1 VRSVPWDGSP
11 LGYGKRLAAVTAP
24 QVQVMI
30 RHQDDSKSVLV
41 AIEAAEPLEN
51 GLGVPRL
58 LGSKVHAASLVARD
72 CHLGCIR
79 TKYTPAA
86 HGAQGH
92 FFARARIGR
101 AATGSAMVLSFLAL
115 NSVDSGRRACGNEDE
130 AHRHNDARARM
141 PGCGR
146 GSVGR
151 PQLVDGLDRGTGV
164 SDRVRTRDFR
174 SHSRTSDDR
183 EESEH

>member
-1 VRSVPWDGSP
+1 MPLDGSP
-11 LGYGKRLAAVTAP
+11 LGYGKRLAAITAP

-58 LGSKVHAASLVARD
+58 LGSVLHAASLVARD

-86 HGAQGH
+86 HRRTTP
-92 FFARARIGR
+92 FSRA
-101 AATGSAMVLSFLAL
+101 
-115 NSVDSGRRACGNEDE
+115 
-130 AHRHNDARARM
+130 H
-141 PGCGR
+141 
-146 GSVGR
+146 GSVELR
-151 PQLVDGLDRGTGV
+151 PDQLSTVLVRRVELSRLGTPGPME
-164 SDRVRTRDFR
+164 TRMKHTDAN
-174 SHSRTSDDR
+174 
-183 EESEH
+183 

>member
-1 VRSVPWDGSP
+1 VPQDGSP
-11 LGYGKRLAAVTAP
+11 LGYGKRLAAITAP

-86 HGAQGH
+86 PAAQHH
-92 FFARARIGR
+92 FRERTDRSSCDRISYS
-101 AATGSAMVLSFLAL
+101 TVLSFVAL
-115 NSVDSGRRACGNEDE
+115 NSVDSGHPAGGNEDE
-130 AHRHNDARARM
+130 AHRRK
-141 PGCGR
+141 
-146 GSVGR
+146 GSR
-151 PQLVDGLDRGTGV
+151 
-164 SDRVRTRDFR
+164 
-174 SHSRTSDDR
+174 
-183 EESEH
+183 